1 MLKIGD
7 FQHFFN
13 FFFNIFFSTFFAL
26 FELALQCS
34 LKWSLVARLFL
45 CKWAS
50 YRGFTA
56 AKIVHLITEIAGI
69 QKFDPYRQIHKLYF
83 PLLFTLDY
91 IFTRILVV
99 EIHFCITV
107 FLLDPRVFRPQF
119 LLLLL
124 LLIFYQLQIR
134 QQPFL
139 NQFCKYNHEI
149 CHECTLPNSKVAFRK
164 YFSF

>member
-1 MLKIGD
+1 MLKIAY
-7 FQHFFN
+7 FQHFFC
-13 FFFNIFFSTFFAL
+13 I
-26 FELALQCS
+26 FELALKCS
-34 LKWSLVARLFL
+34 FKWSLVAELFL
-45 CKWAS
+45 YKWAS

-56 AKIVHLITEIAGI
+56 AKIVHLIAEIAGI

-107 FLLDPRVFRPQF
+107 FLLDPQVFRPQF

>member
-1 MLKIGD
+1 MGETS
-7 FQHFFN
+7 N
-13 FFFNIFFSTFFAL
+13 TIF
-26 FELALQCS
+26 
-34 LKWSLVARLFL
+34 WGGR
-45 CKWAS
+45 
-50 YRGFTA
+50 YR
-56 AKIVHLITEIAGI
+56 ITWIFWGGQSVDQVGIFGGLEMDDPKNAGAI
-69 QKFDPYRQIHKLYF
+69 YRQIHKLYF

-107 FLLDPRVFRPQF
+107 FLLDPQVFRPQF